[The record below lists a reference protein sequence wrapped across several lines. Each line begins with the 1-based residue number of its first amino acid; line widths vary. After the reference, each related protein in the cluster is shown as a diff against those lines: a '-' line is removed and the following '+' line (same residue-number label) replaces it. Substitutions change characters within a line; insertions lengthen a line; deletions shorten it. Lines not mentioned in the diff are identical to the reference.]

1 MLITMKF
8 GGTSVG
14 DADRIRSAAG
24 LVAREVERGN
34 RVVVVTSAMSG
45 VTNKLVDLLDRL
57 TSFGAEDQECVPEF
71 FRFTRSLENDH
82 VEAAKKAIRDPQ
94 LAEAAASALY
104 TERHGLERVLLGT
117 HFLGELTP
125 VGYDF
130 IVSQGERMCVPIL
143 ANCLK
148 DLGVDAVGLGAEG
161 CGIMTDDNY
170 GSARPL
176 EAETRQGVRERLL
189 PLLDAGQVPVAGGF
203 FGHSPQGRIAVL
215 GRGGSDYSATLVGCA
230 IDADEVRILTD
241 VDGIKT
247 TDPRIVPAAHTI
259 REMPYLIAAEMA
271 LLGAKVL
278 HPKSVLPAVKQGTP
292 VRITSTLEPDKPGT
306 RLVAQR
312 PGNSPS
318 VTALTLVR
326 HAVLVRLSSPELGNV
341 SVVSPE
347 LNAELR
353 RQNVDVLA
361 TAAAANSGKALW
373 LIGPLDAERFLAIL
387 EQQTHEDV
395 QKTIHSDVAVLGIVG
410 EQVATAPGIIA
421 QVANCLDEIDTQ
433 PLAILQGASPNSVII
448 ALPDDDE
455 KLPATMK
462 RLHTRFGLDE
472 ETCCVQ

>member
-203 FGHSPQGRIAVL
+203 FMDFYEFNGTVGTPITLSLTSTQFDAYVL
-215 GRGGSDYSATLVGCA
+215 LMAPSGA
-230 IDADEVRILTD
+230 ISTNDDANAA
-241 VDGIKT
+241 T
-247 TDPRIVPAAHTI
+247 TDAQLNGTLLESGIYTI
-259 REMPYLIAAEMA
+259 GVSSFNPGESGNYDLS
-271 LLGAKVL
+271 L
-278 HPKSVLPAVKQGTP
+278 
-292 VRITSTLEPDKPGT
+292 TSP
-306 RLVAQR
+306 
-312 PGNSPS
+312 
-318 VTALTLVR
+318 
-326 HAVLVRLSSPELGNV
+326 
-341 SVVSPE
+341 
-347 LNAELR
+347 
-353 RQNVDVLA
+353 
-361 TAAAANSGKALW
+361 
-373 LIGPLDAERFLAIL
+373 
-387 EQQTHEDV
+387 
-395 QKTIHSDVAVLGIVG
+395 
-410 EQVATAPGIIA
+410 
-421 QVANCLDEIDTQ
+421 
-433 PLAILQGASPNSVII
+433 
-448 ALPDDDE
+448 
-455 KLPATMK
+455 
-462 RLHTRFGLDE
+462 
-472 ETCCVQ
+472 